1 MPSRTR
7 RGGSDALTQKKPKDA
22 QQRKE
27 RVREPAI
34 AEETSE
40 PSRAGKRSAHPSLH
54 VIAQLNEKWRV
65 VDGSLQWILQH
76 KKGNPRKKSSGWRGR
91 SFCRTREALLR
102 CVREYCGEVDPRG
115 LVKLKGLPEFHPDWE
130 RVKER
135 EHERERRKKQA
146 ADKEE
151 PECVRRVRLKR
162 EDVNA

>member
-102 CVREYCGEVDPRG
+102 CVHEYCSDVDPAA
-115 LVKLKGLPEFHPDWE
+115 LAKLKGLPDWHRDWK
-130 RVKER
+130 RVNLDA
-135 EHERERRKKQA
+135 RRK
-146 ADKEE
+146 
-151 PECVRRVRLKR
+151 RRTKPNR
-162 EDVNA
+162 EQKAIATSASEDC

>member
-115 LVKLKGLPEFHPDWE
+115 LDKLKGLPEFHPDWE
-130 RVKER
+130 RVNLDALRKRRTKPNR
-135 EHERERRKKQA
+135 EQKA
-146 ADKEE
+146 IATSAS
-151 PECVRRVRLKR
+151 
-162 EDVNA
+162 EDC